1 MITRY
6 RIIDNSDKEVE
17 VLNSIEEAV
26 QYIETMREQQPHLEL
41 RYESFEVSTVK
52 PGFGRDP
59 ELH

>member
-6 RIIDNSDKEVE
+6 RIIDSSDNEIE
-17 VLNSIEEAV
+17 VLNTIEEAV
-26 QYIETMREQQPHLEL
+26 QYIDTMRETQPHLEL
-41 RYESFEVSTVK
+41 RYETFEISLVK

>member
-6 RIIDNSDKEVE
+6 RIIDNADNEIE

-26 QYIETMREQQPHLEL
+26 QYIDTMREQQPHLEL
-41 RYESFEVSTVK
+41 RYETFEVSNVK